1 MFCSNLYPCY
11 CFQLPQED
19 NSQQMGNSTKETKA
33 ENKSASKVHLVK
45 SIPVKNKD
53 EPPPFQKRKAF
64 VSQKSKTIQ
73 DEGSFESFTTKESS
87 SNLSKILEP
96 DENDSDSENIPPQN
110 TSKTRSENLPE
121 HKKLSSLV
129 EVLRNSS
136 NRPGVNSSS
145 NNSKESITT
154 QLLEEERVNSSTTNM
169 FVQESIVT
177 EEDESSVSE
186 TCTESESESSEVK
199 LIDANIEV
207 TDFKQTP
214 ESSDDHLLLVE
225 TQLAEQSLKR

>member
-1 MFCSNLYPCY
+1 
-11 CFQLPQED
+11 
-19 NSQQMGNSTKETKA
+19 MGNSTKETRTSKT

-45 SIPVKNKD
+45 KIPVKNKD

-64 VSQKSKTIQ
+64 VSQKSKTIH
-73 DEGSFESFTTKESS
+73 DEGSFESFTTKESN

-110 TSKTRSENLPE
+110 LSKKISENLPE
-121 HKKLSSLV
+121 QKKPPSFV

-136 NRPGVNSSS
+136 NRSGVNSVIS
-145 NNSKESITT
+145 NSKESIPS
-154 QLLEEERVNSSTTNM
+154 QLLEENRVKSNTTKM
-169 FVQESIVT
+169 LEQESIVI

-186 TCTESESESSEVK
+186 TCTESESESSGEK
-199 LIDANIEV
+199 LMDTNVRV
-207 TDFKQTP
+207 TDFKQTQD
-214 ESSDDHLLLVE
+214 SSDDHLLLVE

>member
-1 MFCSNLYPCY
+1 
-11 CFQLPQED
+11 
-19 NSQQMGNSTKETKA
+19 MGNSAKEARTSKT
-33 ENKSASKVHLVK
+33 ENKSTSKVHLVK
-45 SIPVKNKD
+45 NIPVKNKD

-73 DEGSFESFTTKESS
+73 DDGSFESFTTKESS

-110 TSKTRSENLPE
+110 TTSKKRSENLPE
-121 HKKLSSLV
+121 QKKLPTFV

-136 NRPGVNSSS
+136 NISGVNSISS
-145 NNSKESITT
+145 NSKESITT
-154 QLLEEERVNSSTTNM
+154 QLLEEGTVKSNTTKM
-169 FVQESIVT
+169 FAQESIVT

-186 TCTESESESSEVK
+186 TCTESEGESSGEK
-199 LIDANIEV
+199 LIDTNVEV
-207 TDFKQTP
+207 TDFKQMP

>member
-1 MFCSNLYPCY
+1 
-11 CFQLPQED
+11 
-19 NSQQMGNSTKETKA
+19 MGNSVKEARTSKT
-33 ENKSASKVHLVK
+33 ENKSASKVYLVK
-45 SIPVKNKD
+45 NIPVKNKD

-73 DEGSFESFTTKESS
+73 DDGSFESFTTKESS

-110 TSKTRSENLPE
+110 TSKNRSENLPE
-121 HKKLSSLV
+121 HKKLPSFV

-136 NRPGVNSSS
+136 NISGVNSRSISS
-145 NNSKESITT
+145 NNKESITT
-154 QLLEEERVNSSTTNM
+154 QLLEEGTVKSNTTKM
-169 FVQESIVT
+169 FAQESIVA

-186 TCTESESESSEVK
+186 TCTESESESSGEKV
-199 LIDANIEV
+199 IDTNVEV
-207 TDFKQTP
+207 TDFKQMP

>member
-1 MFCSNLYPCY
+1 M
-11 CFQLPQED
+11 D
-19 NSQQMGNSTKETKA
+19 NSAKVARTSKTEH
-33 ENKSASKVHLVK
+33 KSASKVHLEK
-45 SIPVKNKD
+45 NIPVKNKD

-73 DEGSFESFTTKESS
+73 DDGSFESFTTKESNC
-87 SNLSKILEP
+87 NLSKILEP

-110 TSKTRSENLPE
+110 TSKKRSENLPE
-121 HKKLSSLV
+121 QKKLPSFV

-136 NRPGVNSSS
+136 NISGVNNISS
-145 NNSKESITT
+145 NSKESITT
-154 QLLEEERVNSSTTNM
+154 QLLEEGTVKSNTNKM
-169 FVQESIVT
+169 FAQESIVT

-186 TCTESESESSEVK
+186 TCTESASESSGEK
-199 LIDANIEV
+199 LLDTNVEV
-207 TDFKQTP
+207 TNFKQLP

>member
-1 MFCSNLYPCY
+1 
-11 CFQLPQED
+11 
-19 NSQQMGNSTKETKA
+19 MGNSAKEARTSKT

-45 SIPVKNKD
+45 NIPVKNKY

-73 DEGSFESFTTKESS
+73 DDGSFESFTTKESS

-110 TSKTRSENLPE
+110 TSKKRSENLPE
-121 HKKLSSLV
+121 QKKLPSFVV

-136 NRPGVNSSS
+136 NISGVNSISS
-145 NNSKESITT
+145 NRKESITT
-154 QLLEEERVNSSTTNM
+154 QLLEEGTVKSNATKM
-169 FVQESIVT
+169 FAQESIVT

-186 TCTESESESSEVK
+186 TCTESESESSGEK
-199 LIDANIEV
+199 LIDTNVEV
-207 TDFKQTP
+207 TDLKQMP

>member
-1 MFCSNLYPCY
+1 
-11 CFQLPQED
+11 
-19 NSQQMGNSTKETKA
+19 MGNSAKEARTSKT
-33 ENKSASKVHLVK
+33 ENKIASKVHLVK
-45 SIPVKNKD
+45 NIPVKNKD

-73 DEGSFESFTTKESS
+73 DDGSFESFTTKESS

-96 DENDSDSENIPPQN
+96 DENDSDSENVPPQN
-110 TSKTRSENLPE
+110 TSKKRSENIPE
-121 HKKLSSLV
+121 QKKLPSFV

-136 NRPGVNSSS
+136 NISGVNSISS
-145 NNSKESITT
+145 NSKESITT
-154 QLLEEERVNSSTTNM
+154 QLLEEGTVKSNITKM
-169 FVQESIVT
+169 FAQESIVA

-186 TCTESESESSEVK
+186 TCTESESESSGEK
-199 LIDANIEV
+199 LMDTNVEV
-207 TDFKQTP
+207 TDFKQMP